1 LKRVQQARDES
12 KMVKETKTVRVKGR
26 VFSGTGEGAK
36 FIKLSWVKDQIREK
50 MGFTPYEG
58 TLNLRLDEEGKKVR
72 KTLEEAVSV
81 IILPEN
87 GYCRGKCFKARI
99 MGSVDGAVMIPEVG
113 GYPDDVLE
121 VIAPINLRE
130 RFRLKDGDYV
140 ELSLAF
146 K

>member
-1 LKRVQQARDES
+1 MR
-12 KMVKETKTVRVKGR
+12 KETKTIRVKGR

-58 TLNLRLDEEGKKVR
+58 TLNLRLNGEDKKV
-72 KTLEEAVSV
+72 KKALEEADSV
-81 IILPEN
+81 IIVPES

-99 MGSVDGAVMIPEVG
+99 MESVDGAVIIPEVE

-140 ELSLAF
+140 ELSLTF
-146 K
+146 E

>member
-1 LKRVQQARDES
+1 MR
-12 KMVKETKTVRVKGR
+12 KETKTIRVKGR

-58 TLNLRLDEEGKKVR
+58 TLNLRLNGEDKKV
-72 KTLEEAVSV
+72 KKALEEADSV
-81 IILPEN
+81 IILPES

-99 MGSVDGAVMIPEVG
+99 MESVDGAVIIPEVE

-140 ELSLAF
+140 ELSLTF
-146 K
+146 E